1 MGSWWQPLPLHRMKG
16 SRRRSNPS
24 RGLWIPWRDFKG
36 VSYQWRTED
45 YPGHGFREGTQL
57 GLIAQEV
64 EKVLPEV
71 VVHGPD
77 GYKAVDYQ
85 KLVPVLI
92 EAVKEQQSPATNEA
106 RIDAQGKEIA
116 ELRSMLREIMSRAG
130 ASGMTIAL
138 GE

>member
-1 MGSWWQPLPLHRMKG
+1 M
-16 SRRRSNPS
+16 
-24 RGLWIPWRDFKG
+24 
-36 VSYQWRTED
+36 
-45 YPGHGFREGTQL
+45 
-57 GLIAQEV
+57 
-64 EKVLPEV
+64 LPEV

-92 EAVKEQQSPATNEA
+92 EAVKEQQNQLQAQGRRYEA
-106 RIDAQGKEIA
+106 RIEAQGKEIA